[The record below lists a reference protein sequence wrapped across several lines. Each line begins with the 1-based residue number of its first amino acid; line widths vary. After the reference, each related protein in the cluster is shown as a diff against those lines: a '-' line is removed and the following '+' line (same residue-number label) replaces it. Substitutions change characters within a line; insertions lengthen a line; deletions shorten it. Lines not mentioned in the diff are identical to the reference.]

1 MQVYNTY
8 AVKLHNLYAGGLIII
23 SLVILQDFLSLKPL
37 DPPAFLALLAFAIA
51 IPLLSGTL
59 VLNVIEEQFKY
70 GPLKSP
76 IFRLVHY
83 TFLASIVLALTGI
96 AAAFWHASWFIGL
109 VFIVSQALAITVY
122 SMYISKLS
130 KTDPKATAKGA

>member
-1 MQVYNTY
+1 M
-8 AVKLHNLYAGGLIII
+8 
-23 SLVILQDFLSLKPL
+23 KPL

-59 VLNVIEEQFKY
+59 VLNVIEEQYKY

-76 IFRLVHY
+76 AFRFVHY
-83 TFLASIVLALTGI
+83 TFFASIVIALSGI

-109 VFIVSQALAITVY
+109 IFIVSQVLAIIVY

-130 KTDPKATAKGA
+130 KTDTKATAKGA